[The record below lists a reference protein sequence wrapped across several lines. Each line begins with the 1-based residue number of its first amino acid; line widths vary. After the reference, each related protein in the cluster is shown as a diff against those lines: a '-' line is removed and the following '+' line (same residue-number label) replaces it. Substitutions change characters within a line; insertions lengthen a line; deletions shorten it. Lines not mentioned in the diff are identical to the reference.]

1 MSICSSFGFWS
12 LFIFCSLFVIANAN
26 IHQDED
32 EGEGEDA
39 ARIDPH
45 DLINYDPTTKCM
57 RNPAMVKRPLNH
69 LAIY

>member
-32 EGEGEDA
+32 DA
-39 ARIDPH
+39 WIDPH
-45 DLINYDPTTKCM
+45 DLINYDPTTKRM

-69 LAIY
+69 LAVY